1 MSSDFDI
8 SYVDGSGAS
17 GDYAT
22 DHLRFNND
30 QVSLDKFQFGIGYK
44 STSSISVLGIGYPED
59 EVQAGKNGKG
69 PYENLPTRLASEGI
83 IASRA
88 FSLYLNDVNA
98 TKGSIL
104 FGGVD
109 HAKYEGDLV
118 TLPIEQVDG
127 MYRKFLVTLTGV
139 DLGSRTIRNDLALSV
154 LLDSGAS
161 SSYLPDDI
169 AQEILD
175 DLGFKADKDTGSVK
189 VPCSMRNDPRN
200 VTFRFSAP
208 ASITVPMSQLVLR
221 FGDEYRPRQKG
232 GNQGELECSFGIEP
246 AQGRRI
252 VFGDTFLRSA
262 YVVFDLDNHEISMAQ
277 SKPNVKVSDIQ
288 EIGSGDDAVPE
299 TLVAEAPVA
308 AQSGWASAGMGLSPI
323 RTETVVLRGISLV
336 LGVLGLLT

>member
-44 STSSISVLGIGYPED
+44 STSSINVLGIGYPED
-59 EVQAGKNGKG
+59 EVQAGKDGKQ
-69 PYENLPTRLASEGI
+69 PYENLLARLASEGI
-83 IASRA
+83 TASRA

-109 HAKYEGDLV
+109 RAKYEGDLI

-127 MYRKFLVTLTGV
+127 RYRKLLITLTGV
-139 DLGSRTIRNDLALSV
+139 DFGSRTIRDDMALSV

-161 SSYLPDDI
+161 LSYLPDEI

-175 DLGFKADKDTGSVK
+175 DLGFKADEETGNVK
-189 VPCSMRNDPRN
+189 VPCSMGNDPRN
-200 VTFRFSAP
+200 VTFKFSAP
-208 ASITVPMSQLVLR
+208 SSITVPMSQLVLR
-221 FGDEYRPRQKG
+221 FGDEYRPSQNDGK
-232 GNQGELECSFGIEP
+232 QTEKECSFGIEP
-246 AQGRRI
+246 ARGRRI

-288 EIGSGDDAVPE
+288 EIGSGEDAVPE

-308 AQSGWASAGMGLSPI
+308 AKSGWASVGMGLSPL
-323 RTETVVLRGISLV
+323 RTETVVSGCVLLVVGV
-336 LGVLGLLT
+336 LGVLA